1 MASARTSQAPDA
13 TAGRTGAERP
23 ALRAARTSRTAGRA
37 ASRSRLAVRRRSS
50 PPPPAA
56 AADAAA
62 AAATAAATRPER
74 APSGAGA
81 ASPPGASSGAT
92 ASPGSAAVLE
102 ARSAL
107 AQGAPPGG
115 GVSKPLPAW
124 MTAPRRGLAAWP
136 ASAADRLGERAAGAA
151 APVDAASAAA
161 TARATPLPCCRHL
174 GQFWRQTSQLRRHMP
189 VATRKARQA
198 RPARQRAVHHMPIN
212 PRALVIVPV
221 HACCLQWPATLG
233 RSAGQCTQ
241 AQDSG
246 HPPASSNIAGHTPPV
261 PSQSPS
267 WRARC
272 CALPGKVSGPAP
284 HLS

>member
-92 ASPGSAAVLE
+92 ASPSSAAVLE

-151 APVDAASAAA
+151 APADAASAAA
-161 TARATPLPCCRHL
+161 TARATPLPCRSTWVNS
-174 GQFWRQTSQLRRHMP
+174 GAKQVSRED
-189 VATRKARQA
+189 ARLMQHA
-198 RPARQRAVHHMPIN
+198 KLDRPSCTPTCEASHAN
-212 PRALVIVPV
+212 GSACTVIVPV

-233 RSAGQCTQ
+233 RSAGQCTEG
-241 AQDSG
+241 QDLG
-246 HPPASSNIAGHTPPV
+246 HPPASSDIAGHTPPV
-261 PSQSPS
+261 PSQSPT
-267 WRARC
+267 
-272 CALPGKVSGPAP
+272 
-284 HLS
+284 